1 MSILQGL
8 QKSGKYTESSILE
21 DRIKKIIEGRIQE
34 LKTLETKIE
43 TLRKR
48 MQSDAKYQRLLRL
61 KSLLKESFEL
71 WEETDKNAGKE
82 TQSNGKKLEDLMLEE
97 GNKYIDIIIKRIGEG
112 RTTSNVNIHNNLLW
126 EGVDGEVDIA
136 ITDLNNEEVLAL
148 VEVKSRLYDIAA
160 AFR

>member
-34 LKTLETKIE
+34 LKTLENKIE

-112 RTTSNVNIHNNLLW
+112 RTT
-126 EGVDGEVDIA
+126 
-136 ITDLNNEEVLAL
+136 
-148 VEVKSRLYDIAA
+148 
-160 AFR
+160 